1 VVAGTAA
8 LSGCGVGGADGD
20 ADAEAPPV
28 SASVVET
35 GTPAVPAAETT
46 VVEVD
51 ADVDADVEVDLEPD
65 AGLVAACVEFV
76 QFHAYVGDPEGV
88 AIWTRVGETAEGL
101 DAWCRTT
108 VVDDEDA
115 VEDMRDALAAARAA
129 ETVAAA
135 ASTTLAPGC
144 HRSYGDCLPIV
155 SDIDCVRDRD
165 GDGPVYQGLSVLV
178 FGPDEYDL
186 DRDDDGLACEPGDQ

>member
-1 VVAGTAA
+1 VASVVAGTAA

-35 GTPAVPAAETT
+35 GTPAVPAVETT
-46 VVEVD
+46 
-51 ADVDADVEVDLEPD
+51 AVDADVEVEPD
-65 AGLVAACVEFV
+65 ADLVAACVEFV
-76 QFHAYVGDPEGV
+76 QFQAYVGDPEGV
-88 AIWTRVGETAEGL
+88 AIWTRVGETDWGL
-101 DAWCRTT
+101 DAWCRTM
-108 VVDDEDA
+108 VVDDQDA
-115 VEDMRDALAAARAA
+115 VEDMRDALAHARAA